1 MPLWTVHH
9 SAGCLDGGDRQ
20 ALAVAITGLYPM
32 LPAFYVDVVFCA
44 ATADTLFV
52 GGVARPRFVRLWAD
66 QFARSLPDDGARRRW
81 IGTVNS
87 CLTPF
92 MDDRGLDWE
101 LHIDETSRELWLIQG
116 MRPPGPGPPEEKL
129 WAERNEP
136 VPYGQTPG

>member
-9 SAGCLDGGDRQ
+9 SAGCLDGRDRQ

-44 ATADTLFV
+44 STPDTLFV
-52 GGVARPRFVRLWAD
+52 GGVPCPRFVRLSVD
-66 QFARSLPDDGARRRW
+66 QFARSLPDDAKRRRW
-81 IGTVNS
+81 IDRVNA
-87 CLTPF
+87 CLAPF
-92 MDDRGLDWE
+92 MDDRDLDWE

-116 MRPPGPGPPEEKL
+116 MRPPSPGSPEEKL

-136 VPYGQTPG
+136 VPHEQ